1 VARETTATDL
11 GIVSKDTGRG
21 DGMGMNVAGG
31 GAEVQAQALEYAVT
45 PAEVTEA
52 ARGTAGHFGGK
63 ACAGKTG
70 QAARI
75 AAALA
80 SRGRTNSNKA
90 TSGRNPD
97 AL

>member
-1 VARETTATDL
+1 MARETTATDL

-45 PAEVTEA
+45 PAEVTEV

-63 ACAGKTG
+63 ACRKK
-70 QAARI
+70 R
-75 AAALA
+75 A
-80 SRGRTNSNKA
+80 SRSHRCSAGEPGK
-90 TSGRNPD
+90 D
-97 AL
+97 K